1 LTPLGDTAP
10 GRNAGAD
17 RLGKRTR
24 TQMKILV
31 VDDCK
36 TEALC
41 LRLVLER
48 MGYEVILADGG
59 EAAWTALQLNDISVV
74 ISDWLMPDVDGL
86 ELCRRIRAQ
95 KGGHYTYVILL
106 TSRDRALDRL
116 EGLRSGADDFLV
128 KPANSDE
135 LAVRLDIAR
144 RILDT
149 QAELVRQNERLEAL
163 ATTDDLTGLNNR
175 RRFFEALESQYALAS
190 RQRSPLSLVMLDV
203 DHFKSYNDTFG
214 HPAGDE
220 VLIGVAAELRA
231 SCRAHDTAARY
242 GGEEFIVLLSA
253 SGPVVSRGLA
263 ERLREA
269 LERRD
274 WPHRPITASFGV
286 ATMTTRTRRLEEL
299 VEQADQALYH
309 SKHIG
314 RNRVTHATDLAGRPK
329 VRSGPVVGIGRV
341 PDPACFL
348 SGLDPQAVRGT
359 PDEPDPSLVVRDEG
373 ELSVEHEAVVEGF
386 SRAIN
391 LRDNETFGHSRRV
404 TSLTLKVA
412 RLMGFGEDE
421 LPHIRRGALLHD
433 IGKMG
438 VPDRILLKPG
448 PLSDEEWVEMRKH
461 PSYAL
466 EILEPIAFLRPAL
479 EIPYAHHER
488 WDGTGYP
495 RGLKGEL
502 IPKAARVFAAVDVFD
517 ALTHDRPYR
526 AAWSQERAL
535 IYIDGLGGTQLD
547 PEMVAALRSALRPSK
562 QAHLISERFNSLP
575 VSSVDI

>member
-1 LTPLGDTAP
+1 
-10 GRNAGAD
+10 
-17 RLGKRTR
+17 
-24 TQMKILV
+24 MKILV
-31 VDDCK
+31 VDDCN

-59 EAAWTALQLNDISVV
+59 EAAWTALQLSHISVV
-74 ISDWLMPDVDGL
+74 ISDWLMPEVDGL

-95 KGGHYTYVILL
+95 KGAQYTYVILL

-116 EGLRSGADDFLV
+116 EGLQSGADDFLV

-149 QAELVRQNERLEAL
+149 QAELVRQNKRLEAL

-220 VLIGVAAELRA
+220 VLLGVAAVLREG
-231 SCRAHDTAARY
+231 CRAHDTAARY

-253 SGPVVSRGLA
+253 SGPVVSRGMA

-269 LERRD
+269 FELRD

-299 VEQADQALYH
+299 VEQADRALYH
-309 SKHIG
+309 SKHSG

-329 VRSGPVVGIGRV
+329 INARPVVGIGIV
-341 PDPACFL
+341 PDPERSL
-348 SGLDPQAVRGT
+348 SNLDSLARNGS
-359 PDEPDPSLVVRDEG
+359 PDDPDPSLIDRDG
-373 ELSVEHEAVVEGF
+373 RGLTEAYETVVEGF

-412 RLMGFGEDE
+412 RSMGFGEDE

-448 PLSDEEWVEMRKH
+448 PLSEEEWVEMRKH

-466 EILEPIAFLRPAL
+466 EMLDPIAFLRPAL

-488 WDGTGYP
+488 WDGSGYP
-495 RGLKGEL
+495 RGLKGEQ

-526 AAWSQERAL
+526 AAWPQERAL
-535 IYIDGLGGTQLD
+535 IYIDGLAGTQLD
-547 PEMVAALRSALRPSK
+547 PEMVAALRSALGSSK
-562 QAHLISERFNSLP
+562 RAHLISENFNGLAAN
-575 VSSVDI
+575 SVDI